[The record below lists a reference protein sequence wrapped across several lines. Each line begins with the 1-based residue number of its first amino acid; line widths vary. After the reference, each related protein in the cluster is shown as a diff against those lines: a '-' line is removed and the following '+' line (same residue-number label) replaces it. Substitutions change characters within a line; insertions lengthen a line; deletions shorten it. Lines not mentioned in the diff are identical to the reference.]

1 VEGDGGRCR
10 WHGRPSTDG
19 DEAERDGEVRV
30 VDVEIWSDVVCP
42 WCYVGKRQFEAA
54 LDKFAHADQ
63 VSVTWRS
70 FELDP
75 TSPPEVG
82 LSMDVIL
89 QRKYGMS
96 GDQARKAN
104 ERMTALAAELGLE
117 YHLDRVRAGN
127 TFDAHRLIHLA
138 ATHGRGDAVKERL
151 LAAYFTEGRSIGDR
165 ATLTAVAEE
174 SGLDRAEVEA
184 TFDGQAFAD
193 EVRADESRAAALGA
207 TGVPFFVIDE
217 AYGVAG
223 AQGTDVLL
231 AALEQAW
238 SASHPITVVEAP
250 ERGPDGGAC
259 ADGVCA
265 V

>member
-1 VEGDGGRCR
+1 
-10 WHGRPSTDG
+10 
-19 DEAERDGEVRV
+19 
-30 VDVEIWSDVVCP
+30 
-42 WCYVGKRQFEAA
+42 
-54 LDKFAHADQ
+54 
-63 VSVTWRS
+63 
-70 FELDP
+70 
-75 TSPPEVG
+75 
-82 LSMDVIL
+82 
-89 QRKYGMS
+89 MS

-184 TFDGQAFAD
+184 TLDGGAFVD
-193 EVRADESRAAALGA
+193 EVRADESRATALGA

-217 AYGVAG
+217 TYGVAG

-231 AALEQAW
+231 AALERAW
-238 SASHPITVVEAP
+238 SESHPITMVDP
-250 ERGPDGGAC
+250 PGRGPDDGAC

>member
-1 VEGDGGRCR
+1 VVARRGRTPEYR
-10 WHGRPSTDG
+10 ASD
-19 DEAERDGEVRV
+19 ERDEEVWS

-54 LDKFAHADQ
+54 LDQFAHADQ
-63 VSVTWRS
+63 VTVAWRS

-75 TSPPEVG
+75 SSPPEVG
-82 LSMDVIL
+82 MSMDLIL

-96 GDQARKAN
+96 EEQARMAN
-104 ERMTALAAELGLE
+104 ERMTSLAGELGLE
-117 YHLDRVRAGN
+117 YHLDRARAGN

-138 ATHGRGDAVKERL
+138 ATHGLGDAVKERL
-151 LAAYFTEGRSIGDR
+151 FAAYFTEGRSIGDR

-174 SGLDRAEVEA
+174 AGLDRAEVEA
-184 TFDGQAFAD
+184 TLEGDAFAD
-193 EVRADESRAAALGA
+193 GVRADEARAAALGA

-217 AYGVAG
+217 TYGVAG
-223 AQGTDVLL
+223 AQGDAVLL
-231 AALEQAW
+231 AALERAW
-238 SASHPITVVEAP
+238 SESHPITMVDSP
-250 ERGPDGGAC
+250 GKGPDDGAC